1 MTSIELN
8 EYTEKLSELQWTL
21 DRIVNSLNIDTVTL
35 NVTGKVKYKFINQVR
50 EYLTQR
56 DITVIT
62 KYDDKVKEIESSG
75 VNALNRIY
83 G

>member
-21 DRIVNSLNIDTVTL
+21 DRIVNNLNIDTVTL